1 MGVILFL
8 MVGFICVGGG
18 LVFSRLVSGIV
29 LEDKER
35 RVVLFGFGVGWTAFC
50 MGLYLFL
57 QERML

>member
-29 LEDKER
+29 LEAFPDGR
-35 RVVLFGFGVGWTAFC
+35 RRAGVVAF
-50 MGLYLFL
+50 
-57 QERML
+57 Q